1 MITVNL
7 ITKNA
12 NVTHGKELKIKV
24 YKAEQDAGIAG
35 AIVNTENKNIIS
47 RTVEDAAGIA
57 FGLAVAQGVNDKG
70 IRAVTTGD
78 TDFVGITVL
87 DRTVGDLINGKFVQ
101 YESARILEEGVIW
114 VEVTA
119 AVAAGDAAAVDLA
132 TGKFNLLGAA
142 MAGARF
148 ETSAAS
154 GGLAQLRL
162 K

>member
-1 MITVNL
+1 M
-7 ITKNA
+7 A
-12 NVTHGKELKIKV
+12 

-57 FGLAVAQGVNDKG
+57 FGLAVAQGTNDKG

-78 TDFVGITVL
+78 TGFVGITVL
-87 DRTVGDLINGKFVQ
+87 DRTAGDLINGKFVQ
-101 YESARILEEGVIW
+101 YESARVLEEGVIW

-119 AVAAGDAAAVDLA
+119 AVKAGDAAAVDLA
-132 TGKFNLLGAA
+132 TGKFNKAGAA

>member
-1 MITVNL
+1 M
-7 ITKNA
+7 A
-12 NVTHGKELKIKV
+12 

-57 FGLAVAQGVNDKG
+57 FGLAVAQGINDKG

-87 DRTVGDLINGKFVQ
+87 DRTAGDLINGKFVQ
-101 YESARILEEGVIW
+101 YESARVLEEGVIW
-114 VEVTA
+114 VEVTE
-119 AVAAGDAAAVDLA
+119 AVKAGDAAAVDLA
-132 TGKFNLLGAA
+132 TGKFNKAGAA

>member
-1 MITVNL
+1 M
-7 ITKNA
+7 A
-12 NVTHGKELKIKV
+12 

-87 DRTVGDLINGKFVQ
+87 DRTAGDLINGKFVQ
-101 YESARILEEGVIW
+101 YESARVLEEGVIW
-114 VEVTA
+114 VEVTE
-119 AVAAGDAAAVDLA
+119 AVKAGDAAAVDLA
-132 TGKFNLLGAA
+132 TGKFNKAGAA

>member
-1 MITVNL
+1 M
-7 ITKNA
+7 A
-12 NVTHGKELKIKV
+12 

-57 FGLAVAQGVNDKG
+57 FGLAVAQGTNDKG

-78 TDFVGITVL
+78 ADFVGITVL
-87 DRTVGDLINGKFVQ
+87 DRTAGDLINGKFVQ
-101 YESARILEEGVIW
+101 YESARVLEEGVIW

-119 AVAAGDAAAVDLA
+119 AVKAGDAAAVDLA
-132 TGKFNLLGAA
+132 TGKFNKAGAA
-142 MAGARF
+142 IAGARF

>member
-1 MITVNL
+1 MNF
-7 ITKNA
+7 KNEMDKG
-12 NVTHGKELKIKV
+12 V
-24 YKAEQDAGIAG
+24 AG
-35 AIVNTENKNIIS
+35 AIANTENSNIIS

-70 IRAVTTGD
+70 CRIATTGD
-78 TDFVGITVL
+78 TDFVGVTVL
-87 DRTVGDLINGKFVQ
+87 DRTATDLINGKFVQ

-119 AVAAGDAAAVDLA
+119 DVKAGDAAAVDLA
-132 TGKFNLLGAA
+132 TGKFNKAGAA

>member
-1 MITVNL
+1 M
-7 ITKNA
+7 A
-12 NVTHGKELKIKV
+12 
-24 YKAEQDAGIAG
+24 YKAEQAAGIAG

-57 FGLAVAQGVNDKG
+57 FGRAVAQGVNDKG

-78 TDFVGITVL
+78 ADFVGITVL
-87 DRTVGDLINGKFVQ
+87 DRTAGDLINGKFVQ
-101 YESARILEEGVIW
+101 YESARVLEEGVIW

-119 AVAAGDAAAVDLA
+119 AVKAGDAAAVDLT
-132 TGKFNLLGAA
+132 TGKFNKAGAA